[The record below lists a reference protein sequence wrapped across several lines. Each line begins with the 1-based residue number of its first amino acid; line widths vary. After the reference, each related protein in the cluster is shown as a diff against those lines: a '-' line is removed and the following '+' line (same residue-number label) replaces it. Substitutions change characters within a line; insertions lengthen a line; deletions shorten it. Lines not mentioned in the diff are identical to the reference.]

1 MRLAAALLTALAGT
15 GTGFWMGAREQARAR
30 LLMQLGDALE
40 RICTGAVRFKTP
52 LGDLMAQAGA
62 PILQVWRKEPAAGLA
77 QEDVTLLEQLF
88 ASLGRMDG
96 QNCAQVCRGVTE
108 SWQAHALKVG
118 QQAEKTAKLWR
129 VLCACAALTL
139 AIWML

>member
-15 GTGFWMGAREQARAR
+15 GAGFWMGAREQARAR

-77 QEDVTLLEQLF
+77 QE
-88 ASLGRMDG
+88 
-96 QNCAQVCRGVTE
+96 
-108 SWQAHALKVG
+108 VG